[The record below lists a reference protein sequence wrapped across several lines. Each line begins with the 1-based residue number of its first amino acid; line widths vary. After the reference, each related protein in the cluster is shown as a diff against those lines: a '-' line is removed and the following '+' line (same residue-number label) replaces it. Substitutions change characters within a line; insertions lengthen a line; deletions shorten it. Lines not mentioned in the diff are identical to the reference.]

1 MSAQPTTVRP
11 THPTQSNSMIKN
23 NAIVMSSTTQAGAST
38 PKEEKKGFGKLL
50 TRVKTVLKTKRLSSN
65 NVKADIAAASD
76 KKGKETAK
84 STTKTAPA
92 AAATAKAADPNA
104 QKVPRAQLFEERA
117 KKLGEL
123 YGLELKPSEWHSTE
137 GHALRVEKP
146 IKMRVHR
153 KCHQCDTS
161 FGASKECSKCKH
173 TRCKQ
178 CPRIP
183 SKKTE
188 AEREESRKKRAQ
200 IIKERAENAPI
211 IPDWNPKKA
220 EKNLVLR
227 RPAKT
232 GAQDLVHKKPRQ
244 RVRRTCCGCKTLFT
258 SGNKTCTG
266 CQHVRCTDCP
276 RDPSKKDKYPYGYP
290 GDQPGRYQH
299 HFRCTACKNT
309 FSTEPRDLASC
320 PKCASRQCERLAPK
334 RVEPPLDPEAW
345 KSIQRKLEEMQLK

>member
-1 MSAQPTTVRP
+1 MSANPTTVTP
-11 THPTQSNSMIKN
+11 THPQQNDFMIKN
-23 NAIVMSSTTQAGAST
+23 NAIVMSSATQGGPAV
-38 PKEEKKGFGKLL
+38 PKEEKKGFGKVLA
-50 TRVKTVLKTKRLSSN
+50 RVKTVLRTKRLSTSGA
-65 NVKADIAAASD
+65 KADPAAPTE
-76 KKGKETAK
+76 KKGKEAAK

-92 AAATAKAADPNA
+92 AAAAAAAKTVDANA

-200 IIKERAENAPI
+200 IIKDRAENAPI
-211 IPDWNPKKA
+211 VPDWHPKR
-220 EKNLVLR
+220 EKDLVLR

-232 GAQDLVHKKPRQ
+232 GTQDLVHKKPRQ
-244 RVRRTCCGCKTLFT
+244 RVRRTCCGCKNLFT
-258 SGNKTCTG
+258 SGNKTCTA

-290 GDQPGRYQH
+290 GDQPSKRQAY
-299 HFRCTACKNT
+299 FECKACKNT
-309 FSTEPRDLASC
+309 FASEPTVTTC
-320 PKCASRQCERLAPK
+320 PKCFNRNTERLAPK
-334 RVEPPLDPEAW
+334 RVEPQPDPEAW
-345 KSIQRKLEEMQLK
+345 KSIQAKLAAMNLK

>member
-1 MSAQPTTVRP
+1 MSAKPTTVIP
-11 THPTQSNSMIKN
+11 THPKQTDPMIKN
-23 NAIVMSSTTQAGAST
+23 NAIVMSSATQGGSAV
-38 PKEEKKGFGKLL
+38 PKEEKKGFGKVLA
-50 TRVKTVLKTKRLSSN
+50 RVKTVLRTKRLSTSAA
-65 NVKADIAAASD
+65 KTDPAATADD
-76 KKGKETAK
+76 KGKETAK
-84 STTKTAPA
+84 STTKTASA
-92 AAATAKAADPNA
+92 AAAAKAVEPNA

-123 YGLELKPSEWHSTE
+123 YGLELKPSEWHSND

-153 KCHQCDTS
+153 KCHECGTS
-161 FGASKECSKCKH
+161 FGASKECSQCNH
-173 TRCKQ
+173 PRCKQ

-211 IPDWNPKKA
+211 IPDWNPKQR
-220 EKNLVLR
+220 EKDLVLR

-258 SGNKTCTG
+258 SGVKTCQS

-290 GDQPGRYQH
+290 GDQPSRRQA
-299 HFRCTACKNT
+299 HFECKACNNT
-309 FSTEPRDLASC
+309 FVSEPNVTTC
-320 PKCASRQCERLAPK
+320 PMCFNRNTERLAPK
-334 RVEPPLDPEAW
+334 RVEPQPDPEAW
-345 KSIQRKLEEMQLK
+345 KSIQAKLEAMKLK